1 MVPPGAPRPVWA
13 DTRWMPLLAG
23 AKRRARRAFPGWP
36 DENRRRDFVP
46 RPSAAARATRIRAM
60 AAKRSLARVA
70 GLDVDV
76 LSRLEGHNFRT
87 AEDVLT
93 RSSLDLVE
101 VLDISLPTAERVV
114 ASVARNVCP
123 KPTTA
128 RALLASRASE
138 PTTADPS
145 DVPRAAN
152 QVGAASGAPS
162 TSGGPAFVRSHL
174 PALDDALGGGVPTGS
189 ISELVAP
196 PARARPNCASPS
208 PSPPPPRPPPAGW
221 RRRRLR
227 RHRAEVQRRATR
239 RDRPGQVP
247 SRLRRPCRGDRRR
260 EALRRLTSR
269 VLVLTPSTLSEILQR
284 LNGLEEALI
293 DHGVRLL
300 VVDSMAALA
309 RAEFGHGQLTRRQEL
324 LGQIAAVLKRKAE
337 RLHMAAFVTN
347 QVTTRLA
354 ARRPRWAA
362 RAGAARTA
370 VTTKAADRR
379 QRRWARS
386 GRTASTRESSW
397 RAPPRRRGLPRDRA
411 RRRGDGSSRWSNRRG
426 ARWSV
431 SSTTFG
437 RGACESTPTRESAC
451 TPRAET
457 STAAFEASTA
467 EARCDASGREAR
479 DASGRETR
487 ADERTSGRADERADE
502 VAGAPARRSRD
513 DTRATR

>member
-174 PALDDALGGGVPTGS
+174 PALDDALGGGVPSGS
-189 ISELVAP
+189 ISELVGPAGAGKTQLCLTLAVATAAP
-196 PARARPNCASPS
+196 PSAGGLGAGVVFVDTEQKFSAARLAEIARAKF
-208 PSPPPPRPPPAGW
+208 PA
-221 RRRRLR
+221 
-227 RHRAEVQRRATR
+227 VY
-239 RDRPGQVP
+239 
-247 SRLRRPCRGDRRR
+247 GDRAGDQAAR

-347 QVTTRLA
+347 QVTTRLGRA
-354 ARRPRWAA
+354 ATAVGGAGGSGADGGDDEGGGSTTAALGTKWAHCVNT
-362 RAGAARTA
+362 RVVMEGAA
-370 VTTKAADRR
+370 
-379 QRRWARS
+379 
-386 GRTASTRESSW
+386 
-397 RAPPRRRGLPRDRA
+397 
-411 RRRGDGSSRWSNRRG
+411 
-426 ARWSV
+426 
-431 SSTTFG
+431 
-437 RGACESTPTRESAC
+437 
-451 TPRAET
+451 
-457 STAAFEASTA
+457 EA
-467 EARCDASGREAR
+467 
-479 DASGRETR
+479 
-487 ADERTSGRADERADE
+487 
-502 VAGAPARRSRD
+502 AGAPSGSRAASRRRVIKVVKSPRCALVGFEYDVWAGGVRVDADARIRVHPSGGNVDGGIRSLYSGS
-513 DTRATR
+513 AL

>member
-1 MVPPGAPRPVWA
+1 
-13 DTRWMPLLAG
+13 
-23 AKRRARRAFPGWP
+23 
-36 DENRRRDFVP
+36 
-46 RPSAAARATRIRAM
+46 M

-152 QVGAASGAPS
+152 QVSAASGAPS

-189 ISELVAP
+189 ISELVGPAGAGKTQLCLTLAVATAAP
-196 PARARPNCASPS
+196 PSAGGLGAGVVFVDTEQKFSAARLAEIARAKF
-208 PSPPPPRPPPAGW
+208 PA
-221 RRRRLR
+221 
-227 RHRAEVQRRATR
+227 VY
-239 RDRPGQVP
+239 
-247 SRLRRPCRGDRRR
+247 GDRAGDQAAR

-347 QVTTRLA
+347 QVTTRLGRA
-354 ARRPRWAA
+354 ATAVGGAGGSGADGGDDEGGGSTTAALGTKWAHCVNT
-362 RAGAARTA
+362 RVVMEGAAE
-370 VTTKAADRR
+370 AA
-379 QRRWARS
+379 
-386 GRTASTRESSW
+386 GV
-397 RAPPRRRGLPRDRA
+397 PRDRA

-467 EARCDASGREAR
+467 EARCDASGRDAR